1 MKKMAFLLMAVVLL
15 MGGCGAGGDERH
27 DIEDDGYRM
36 VCKVRTTAV
45 RDQGDSELCWVYAM
59 LSTIESERLAMG
71 DSVCLS
77 ADYLARMLIA
87 DKGRRCQ
94 LSGKIPGMRGM
105 AQTAV
110 TMMMRYGM
118 MPHGSYHA
126 REGMS
131 YRVLKRKVAVMARQR
146 TTFRKFDT
154 MLGDLLDREIG
165 YLPRAVYML
174 GAEYTPVE
182 FAHSVCL
189 PDDWMAVTSF
199 THHPYGERFVL
210 ETPDNVLADS
220 FLNVRLD
227 TMMAWIER
235 SLMQGHPVCWEGD
248 ISEPG
253 FSMDKGTAVLEG
265 MTPRIDSRMRQLA
278 FERRETTDDHCMELI
293 GIATDARGRKF
304 FVAQNSWGIAG
315 RYGGYILMSDSYMR
329 LKTIAV
335 MIKAGT

>member
-1 MKKMAFLLMAVVLL
+1 MKKMAFLLMAAVLL
-15 MGGCGAGGDERH
+15 MGGCGAGGDDRH

-36 VCKVRTTAV
+36 VCKVRTTTV

-94 LSGKIPGMRGM
+94 LSGKMPGMRGM

-131 YRVLKRKVAVMARQR
+131 YRALKRKVAVMARQR

-174 GAEYTPVE
+174 GAEYTPLE

-253 FSMDKGTAVLEG
+253 FAFQSGVATLDDDPGDNMQDE
-265 MTPRIDSRMRQLA
+265 RQRE
-278 FERRETTDDHCMELI
+278 FENHLTTDDHCMEIVGLAHDSK
-293 GIATDARGRKF
+293 GQPF
-304 FVAQNSWGIAG
+304 FIMKNSWGTDNPYRG
-315 RYGGYILMSDSYMR
+315 FMYLSYNYVRM
-329 LKTIAV
+329 KTIAIV
-335 MIKAGT
+335 VRNGE